1 MGKSKTSRY
10 YAENPEAAEVHRA
23 YERKRNK
30 ETGRKEYRRK
40 HAEARRILGLEVGD
54 ERDASQNKD
63 GTFDKENKSKNR
75 GRNGSNGKSTK
86 K

>member
-30 ETGRKEYRRK
+30 EPGRKEYRRK
-40 HAEARRILGLEVGD
+40 HAAARKMLGLSVGD
-54 ERDASQNKD
+54 EQDASCNKD
-63 GTFDKENKSKNR
+63 GTFSKEGRKKNR

>member
-23 YERKRNK
+23 YERNRNK
-30 ETGRKEYRRK
+30 EPGRKEYRRK
-40 HAEARRILGLEVGD
+40 HAEARRMLGLEVGD
-54 ERDASQNKD
+54 EEDASQTKD
-63 GTFDKENKSKNR
+63 GNFEKEERGKNR

>member
-1 MGKSKTSRY
+1 MGRSKTSRY
-10 YAENPEAAEVHRA
+10 YAENPEAAEKHRA

-30 ETGRKEYRRK
+30 EPGRKEYRRK
-40 HAEARRILGLEVGD
+40 HAAARRILGLKVGD
-54 ERDASQNKD
+54 ECDASQTKD
-63 GTFDKENKSKNR
+63 GKFVKEKRNKNR